1 MLQSLNRLVGPSFL
15 RVCFLTTSKMPPPQS
30 LELYVSISAVIR
42 ASIATTS
49 IFKTIPSSLTKTD
62 SSPVT
67 LGDFAAQ
74 AIVNIVL
81 SKHFPEDG
89 IVAEEEAE
97 ALRQDQDQR
106 GKVAGL
112 VWEALSRDEKSL
124 TGQDTFEPKWTSA
137 DWENEESIL
146 KAIDLGT
153 YAGSKEGRFWT
164 LDPIDGTKGFLRGGQ
179 YAICLALIEQGDVK
193 LAVMACPN
201 LPYEANA
208 EKPKEGDRSGVEG
221 DGSLFVAVQGGGAWQ
236 RPISPATAPLERI
249 SMSSHPL
256 SSSSFC
262 ESVEAGHSSQ
272 STNSFVASLLN
283 ITAAPVRMD
292 SQAKYASVARGD
304 GDIYLRLPIGKGEYQ
319 EKIWDH
325 ASGKLLCTEA
335 GGKVT
340 DCAGRDLDF
349 RLGRTLSGNK
359 GVIVARKDLHGEVIK
374 AVKEALER
382 EGRGYLAQD

>member
-1 MLQSLNRLVGPSFL
+1 MA
-15 RVCFLTTSKMPPPQS
+15 PPQS
-30 LELYVSISAVIR
+30 LELAVGISAVIR
-42 ASIATTS
+42 ASIATSS
-49 IFKTIPSSLTKTD
+49 IFKTIPSSLTKSD

-74 AIVNIVL
+74 AVVNTIL
-81 SKHFPEDG
+81 SKYFAKDG

-97 ALRQDQDQR
+97 ALRGDKNLR
-106 GKVAGL
+106 GKVAKL
-112 VWEALSRDEKSL
+112 VQQALSPSEKEL
-124 TGQDTFEPKWTSA
+124 TGQNEFEVKWSSA
-137 DWENEESIL
+137 DWENEDSIL
-146 KAIDLGT
+146 SAIDLGSFS
-153 YAGSKEGRFWT
+153 GGKDGRFWT

-179 YAICLALIEQGDVK
+179 YAICLALIEQGEVQ

-201 LPYEANA
+201 LPYDASA

-221 DGSLFVAVQGGGAWQ
+221 DGSLFVAVKGGGAWQ
-236 RPISPATAPLERI
+236 RPISPATAQLEPI
-249 SMSSHPL
+249 SMRSHSL

-272 STNSFVASLLN
+272 STNAVIASLLN

-304 GDIYLRLPIGKGEYQ
+304 GDIYLRLPTGKGEYQ

-325 ASGKLLCTEA
+325 ASGKLLCIEA

-349 RLGRTLSGNK
+349 GRGRTLSGNK
-359 GVIVARKDLHGEVIK
+359 GVVVARKEVHDEVIR
-374 AVKEALER
+374 AVEEALER
-382 EGRGYLAQD
+382 EGRGYLAQL